1 MADEIFTIK
10 KGSRIVIE
18 VAEPQSSK
26 AKPVSRQST
35 GIIKQR
41 RETEYLARRKKS
53 QNGISFIDLGQI
65 KIEDVFASNGTL
77 LVPDVTVFSDIQ
89 IATLN
94 VTNEDRE
101 GFVSDIETEV
111 FAAFGDD
118 YQAKYYKIEKADEPF
133 SKSIS
138 AVFERGEETVFDK
151 LNNLPEW
158 KAGGLTLN
166 QSQVENLTIQP
177 DGRLYAINN
186 INFADLSNDVDRIT
200 LTRDIEAENVPFTPS
215 PEMDILLMPAALF
228 SYSFTRYKDGI
239 HTYTENA

>member
-101 GFVSDIETEV
+101 GFVAGIETEV

-118 YQAKYYKIEKADEPF
+118 IPSEILQDR
-133 SKSIS
+133 KSGRT
-138 AVFERGEETVFDK
+138 VFEKHFRRLRARRGNRF
-151 LNNLPEW
+151 
-158 KAGGLTLN
+158 
-166 QSQVENLTIQP
+166 
-177 DGRLYAINN
+177 R
-186 INFADLSNDVDRIT
+186 
-200 LTRDIEAENVPFTPS
+200 
-215 PEMDILLMPAALF
+215 
-228 SYSFTRYKDGI
+228 
-239 HTYTENA
+239 